1 MTTAKGGQPIGKRIR
16 QVCAAVEQGACSS
29 LDVAADI
36 NLPSKEVARYALRA
50 EKHGLMM
57 IERNT
62 WPYAYRVVS
71 GWRDMLDL
79 HKPKREAPEDEWPVR
94 VAPVRVA
101 PLPAN
106 SVFQWAQV

>member
-50 EKHGLMM
+50 EKHGLLT
-57 IERNT
+57 IERGT
-62 WPYAYRVVS
+62 WPYTYAILT
-71 GWRDMLDL
+71 GWQHLLDRDRPPRKAERPVNAD
-79 HKPKREAPEDEWPVR
+79 PVR
-94 VAPVRVA
+94 VVQR
-101 PLPAN
+101 PAN

>member
-57 IERNT
+57 IERRT
-62 WPYAYRVVS
+62 WPYTYRVLD
-71 GWRDMLDL
+71 GWRDLL
-79 HKPKREAPEDEWPVR
+79 EASKTPREAPEEVWPVR

-106 SVFQWAQV
+106 SVFQWAGV